1 MPTTIIVSYDGT
13 DNDHDALALGR
24 MLSQTGAALEL
35 AYVRHTTESEP
46 RREQLAQHE
55 AEELLESGAKWLG
68 QPDIPR
74 HIVLSASTPEGL
86 RELGHREHA
95 SVVVFGSDY
104 RTAPGHVDP
113 QASARRLMDGG
124 PLAVAIAPAGLH
136 TRPDLRIDT
145 IAAVPGELDASAIE
159 TAETLATTLGAKIVE
174 RPREPVSLL
183 IVGSK
188 RGTPS
193 GRVTISAAIE
203 YLIETGTT
211 PVLIVPRGTTL
222 RFNNPATISR

>member
-1 MPTTIIVSYDGT
+1 MATTIIVSYDDT
-13 DNDHDALALGR
+13 DNDHDALALAR
-24 MLSQTGAALEL
+24 MLAQTGAPLAL
-35 AYVRHTTESEP
+35 AYVRHTRESES
-46 RREQLAQHE
+46 RRERLAQHE

-74 HIVLSASTPEGL
+74 HVVLSASTPEGL
-86 RELGHREHA
+86 RELAHREHA
-95 SVVVFGSDY
+95 SVIVFGSEY

-124 PLAVAIAPAGLH
+124 PLAIAIAPAGLH
-136 TRPDLRIDT
+136 TRPDLRIET
-145 IAAVPGELDASAIE
+145 IAAVPGELDASALE
-159 TAETLATTLGAKIVE
+159 TAEALATTLDAKFVQ

-193 GRVTISAAIE
+193 GRVTISAAVE
-203 YLIETGTT
+203 YLIETGTA
-211 PVLIVPRGTTL
+211 PVLIVPRGTAI
-222 RFNNPATISR
+222 RFDSPTT